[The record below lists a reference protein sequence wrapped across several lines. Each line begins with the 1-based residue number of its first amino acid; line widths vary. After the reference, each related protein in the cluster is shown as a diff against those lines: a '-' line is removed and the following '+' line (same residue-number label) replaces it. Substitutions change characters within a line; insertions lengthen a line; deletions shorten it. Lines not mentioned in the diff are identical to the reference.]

1 MVIANAEH
9 DFIKVISPMSKT
21 KASRRDPAGG
31 SYRGLDRSIHILF
44 VARIIDR
51 FGDFVQMLLVL
62 ILTLR
67 TV

>member
-1 MVIANAEH
+1 
-9 DFIKVISPMSKT
+9 MSKT